1 MDFIWI
7 LIHTNTM
14 ENKVC
19 ETEILE
25 PSTFDIKK
33 FFIF

>member
-1 MDFIWI
+1 MDFIWV
-7 LIHTNTM
+7 LIHTNIM

-25 PSTFDIKK
+25 PSMFDI
-33 FFIF
+33 